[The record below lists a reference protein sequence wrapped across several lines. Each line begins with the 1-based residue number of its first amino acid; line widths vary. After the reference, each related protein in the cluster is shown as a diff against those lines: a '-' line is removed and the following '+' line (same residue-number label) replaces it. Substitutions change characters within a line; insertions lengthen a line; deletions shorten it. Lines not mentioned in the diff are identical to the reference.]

1 MYAFYENKSNNF
13 NLIDEG
19 RKLEY
24 GAHLHGHIELV
35 YMLEGKTSTIV
46 DGIKA
51 TLSAGD
57 VFIAFPNQIH
67 QYQKI
72 DNEKYLIFIFSPE
85 GLHDLNDIF
94 QNYVPQSA
102 IVKNAARNEKLLPL
116 LQAAFDVYNTNSTYK
131 EIIIKGYLL
140 AFFGE
145 LFPMMNLNP
154 VKTSGMS
161 SIKNILTYCSLNY
174 KNELSLDI
182 LAKDLHISKCHISH
196 LFNEKLHMSF
206 NKYINGLRISEACK
220 YLLKEENSV
229 TEIAFLVGFSC
240 PRTFNRVF
248 FEQMGM
254 TPREYKKQRLLSA
267 SGVII

>member
-1 MYAFYENKSNNF
+1 MSAFYENKNSNV
-13 NLIDEG
+13 ISQG
-19 RKLEY
+19 GALEFA
-24 GAHLHGHIELV
+24 AHLHGHIELV

-46 DGIKA
+46 DGAKA

-57 VFIAFPNQIH
+57 VFVTFPNQIH

-72 DNEKYLIFIFSPE
+72 DDEKYLLFIISPE
-85 GLHDLNDIF
+85 SLMDINDIF
-94 QNYVPQSA
+94 QNYVPESA

-116 LQAAFDVYNTNSTYK
+116 LQVAFDVSNTDSTYK

-145 LFPMMNLNP
+145 LFPMMNLMP
-154 VKTSGMS
+154 VKTFSMNT
-161 SIKNILTYCSLNY
+161 IKNILNYCSLNY

-182 LAKDLHISKCHISH
+182 LANDLHISKYHISH

-220 YLLKEENSV
+220 YLLNEDYSV
-229 TEIAFLVGFSC
+229 TDIAFLVGFNC
-240 PRTFNRVF
+240 PRTFNRAF
-248 FEQMGM
+248 FEQVGM
-254 TPREYKKQRLLSA
+254 TPRDYKKESLKAPGMQNL
-267 SGVII
+267 